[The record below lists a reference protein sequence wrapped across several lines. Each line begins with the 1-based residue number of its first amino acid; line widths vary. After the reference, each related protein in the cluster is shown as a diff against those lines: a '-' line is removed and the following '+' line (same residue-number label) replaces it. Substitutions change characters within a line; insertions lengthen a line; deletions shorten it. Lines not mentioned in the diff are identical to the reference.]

1 MHERRC
7 DNSPLMLHDKC
18 VPCPLI
24 GGRKHPIDRGQ
35 TLRVTVR
42 LVEVGLEHDMQRI
55 VEEPLGNNA
64 RHFGNIVARS
74 GSTLH
79 GPPPSSTW
87 TYGQFSIENRTAGRY
102 LSSYGID
109 TDLALSTRRVSL
121 CHSTFFHLTIGQVFS
136 RTLPLV
142 ALYPRTDDNRVVHN
156 RRTACDSF
164 APCAPR
170 SGHYSSCRRYR
181 REPTPPTGRRC
192 RRRSS

>member
-7 DNSPLMLHDKC
+7 DNLPFMLHDKC
-18 VPCPLI
+18 VTCPLI
-24 GGRKHPIDRGQ
+24 GGREHPINRGQ
-35 TLRVTVR
+35 ALWVTVR

-55 VEEPLGNNA
+55 VKEPLGDNA
-64 RHFGNIVARS
+64 RHFGNIAACS

-87 TYGQFSIENRTAGRY
+87 AHEQSTIKNLTAGRH

-109 TDLALSTRRVSL
+109 TNLALSTRRVFL
-121 CHSTFFHLTIGQVFS
+121 CHSDFLYLTIGQVILHA
-136 RTLPLV
+136 LPLV
-142 ALYPRTDDNRVVHN
+142 ALYPRTDDNRVVHI

-181 REPTPPTGRRC
+181 REPTPPTGRHC
-192 RRRSS
+192 RRCSS